1 MLLRTERERCMCSA
15 KQQLSKIAI
24 LFCILCAVCG
34 HVYADVMSEAAE
46 AGKIEYA
53 RSCENCHGASGKGD
67 GPYSSRLIIKPA
79 DLTVLAKTNNG
90 AIPIASIY
98 RMIDGSDDVAFH
110 GGSRMPIWGMRYQAE
125 SIFELGPDNSQTFVR
140 GRIFE
145 LLIYLETLQVQ

>member
-1 MLLRTERERCMCSA
+1 MCLF
-15 KQQLSKIAI
+15 KNHLSKVPI
-24 LFCILCAVCG
+24 LLILLYVICG
-34 HVYADVMSEAAE
+34 QAFADVVNKAVD
-46 AGKIEYA
+46 AGKNEYA

-79 DLTVLAKTNNG
+79 DLTILAKTNNG
-90 AIPIASIY
+90 SIPISSIY

-110 GGSRMPIWGMRYQAE
+110 GGSRMPVWGNRYQSE

-145 LLIYLETLQVQ
+145 LLIYLDTLQVP